1 MVSVAFSSVVS
12 VCVVSPFCLRKACA
26 TTASGLCSA
35 KGDSDNVVPAASRTS
50 DNGDE
55 KDEESLL
62 LACVD
67 VVDGKENLEGIT
79 FSSPASSPP

>member
-12 VCVVSPFCLRKACA
+12 VCVVSPFRLKNACV
-26 TTASGLCSA
+26 TTSELCGA
-35 KGDSDNVVPAASRTS
+35 NDDDDNVVPVVSRTS

-55 KDEESLL
+55 EDEESLL

-67 VVDGKENLEGIT
+67 VADDKEN
-79 FSSPASSPP
+79 

>member
-12 VCVVSPFCLRKACA
+12 VCVVSPFRLKNAC
-26 TTASGLCSA
+26 TTTSKLCGA
-35 KGDSDNVVPAASRTS
+35 NDDNDNVVPVASRTS

-67 VVDGKENLEGIT
+67 VVDDKEN
-79 FSSPASSPP
+79 

>member
-1 MVSVAFSSVVS
+1 MVSVAFSCVVS
-12 VCVVSPFCLRKACA
+12 VCVVSPFCIRNACTTTSSELRDANDD
-26 TTASGLCSA
+26 G
-35 KGDSDNVVPAASRTS
+35 DNVMPAAPRTS

>member
-1 MVSVAFSSVVS
+1 VVSVAFSSVVS
-12 VCVVSPFCLRKACA
+12 VCVVLPFCLRNACT
-26 TTASGLCSA
+26 TTASELCGA
-35 KGDSDNVVPAASRTS
+35 NDDGDNVVPAASRTS

-67 VVDGKENLEGIT
+67 VVDDKEN
-79 FSSPASSPP
+79 